1 MDDVIKYRFTTD
13 LLTLS
18 SRSMKFSIKEN
29 FIRFF
34 NSWFVDL
41 RDFTFFIKKYIKNAE
56 QMNLR
61 TYSFDYLGQ
70 SQFAQ
75 KYTNNPIYGYLS
87 IDFSQ
92 DEE

>member
-56 QMNLR
+56 
-61 TYSFDYLGQ
+61 
-70 SQFAQ
+70 
-75 KYTNNPIYGYLS
+75 
-87 IDFSQ
+87 
-92 DEE
+92 

>member
-13 LLTLS
+13 LLALS

-56 QMNLR
+56 
-61 TYSFDYLGQ
+61 
-70 SQFAQ
+70 
-75 KYTNNPIYGYLS
+75 
-87 IDFSQ
+87 
-92 DEE
+92 